1 MPVRAEFIFS
11 SGSRE
16 LHAHGVRET
25 ITVPAVNG
33 DAADSPLQQ
42 QVRAAFD
49 RARKAGMENPVVV
62 GAIPF
67 DVKCVCGKPQT
78 QSGSGCQ
85 TSWSPWQPMAHSEK
99 FP

>member
-1 MPVRAEFIFS
+1 MPTRAEFIFS
-11 SGSRE
+11 SGGRE

-49 RARKAGMENPVVV
+49 RARRQAWKTRSSSG
-62 GAIPF
+62 PF
-67 DVKCVCGKPQT
+67 PST
-78 QSGSGCQ
+78 
-85 TSWSPWQPMAHSEK
+85 
-99 FP
+99 

>member
-25 ITVPAVNG
+25 ITVPAVHG
-33 DAADSPLQQ
+33 EAAASPLQQ

-49 RARKAGMENPVVV
+49 RARKAGMENPVIV

-67 DVKCVCGKPQT
+67 DVD
-78 QSGSGCQ
+78 
-85 TSWSPWQPMAHSEK
+85 QPSRLYVPETAAWRDADPSAHA
-99 FP
+99 